1 MSLSETKFAS
11 TEGLSTEKQIALV
24 ETQLHEARAVVVNLE
39 QQLGQLQQ
47 QQAVE
52 NQLAQQKLD
61 LIQEAKNLDLQNPT
75 MEGFTLLLD
84 AQTNEDVGD
93 DVDDDA
99 AQRYITKLIE
109 QEENREPAA
118 VLLANRIIKADI
130 KYSLHQFFWDLI
142 KEKFYESV
150 ALIFAD
156 HLAGWGERYIDI
168 NGQSTKIDLWKYLNL
183 GYTCKVAEK
192 IIERWSVEKLPLYE
206 DWQYV
211 EQSPFSP
218 KVAIKLAE
226 MLSND
231 PKSGGDHDADFLNF
245 IWSYLEKG
253 DAIPQV
259 IEMFIKAI
267 DHYKVTRQRSVV
279 IMKRYVEKHQQS
291 KEPEEPVIQENP
303 QQEDKGVSKFRLFGR
318 RDK

>member
-1 MSLSETKFAS
+1 MSLSETKFTS
-11 TEGLSTEKQIALV
+11 TEGLSTEQQIVLV
-24 ETQLHEARAVVVNLE
+24 ETKLNEARAVVLGLE

-61 LIQEAKNLDLQNPT
+61 LIKQAQNLDLQNPT
-75 MEGFTLLLD
+75 IEGFTLLLD

-109 QEENREPAA
+109 REENREPAA

-156 HLAGWGERYIDI
+156 YLVDGGSRFIDI

-231 PKSGGDHDADFLNF
+231 PKSGGDYVDDFLNF

-279 IMKRYVEKHQQS
+279 IMKRYVEKYQQS
-291 KEPEEPVIQENP
+291 KKPEEPVIQENAP
-303 QQEDKGVSKFRLFGR
+303 PPPKPKNRWGFLGR
-318 RDK
+318 NN